1 MRNKFTSKRV
11 GIIIASATTALIL
24 ALLFMLPSSVF
35 GMDVTLTP
43 TKGDGATYELGDTI
57 VFDGEI
63 VLGDGEFQGFQ
74 FLKAEI
80 DGPQPTT
87 ITFPVAEGTHLI
99 DVDPGRA
106 LVAVVHENVTFDPHG
121 YGYGFEGDSPSGGR
135 ILITITY
142 LPPSHVMF
150 AGHYSAQLNVGG
162 IGQSAS
168 TKYQIE
174 KPPPPATPVPEEDQ
188 VIIDPG
194 PDGGAT
200 VFEMGETGRVTTPDQ
215 EINLEIPPGFLD
227 VAIPV
232 QVVVEQIDIAEAP
245 DPPPGRRVLRALS
258 IDVYDM
264 LGNQYAIF
272 SGMPASLQVS
282 YTDADLAS
290 VGGDPS
296 RLVIMRYV
304 ADLGWRELRTTVDE
318 EKKLLITDLTTF
330 SVFAVGAEITVGD
343 INSDGSVNYLD
354 LAMFASAYGSSQN
367 DAQYIRA
374 ADLNSDGHVN
384 HLDLGILA
392 TNYGS

>member
-1 MRNKFTSKRV
+1 
-11 GIIIASATTALIL
+11 
-24 ALLFMLPSSVF
+24 
-35 GMDVTLTP
+35 
-43 TKGDGATYELGDTI
+43 
-57 VFDGEI
+57 
-63 VLGDGEFQGFQ
+63 
-74 FLKAEI
+74 
-80 DGPQPTT
+80 
-87 ITFPVAEGTHLI
+87 
-99 DVDPGRA
+99 
-106 LVAVVHENVTFDPHG
+106 
-121 YGYGFEGDSPSGGR
+121 
-135 ILITITY
+135 
-142 LPPSHVMF
+142 
-150 AGHYSAQLNVGG
+150 
-162 IGQSAS
+162 
-168 TKYQIE
+168 
-174 KPPPPATPVPEEDQ
+174 
-188 VIIDPG
+188 
-194 PDGGAT
+194 
-200 VFEMGETGRVTTPDQ
+200 MGEPGQVTTPDQ
-215 EINLEIPPGFLD
+215 EISLEIPPGFLEVD
-227 VAIPV
+227 IPV

-245 DPPPGRRVLRALS
+245 DPPAGQRILRALS

-272 SGMPASLQVS
+272 SGMPARLQVS